1 MPKRILCTIG
11 VDVDAC
17 AGWLGSYGGENSPND
32 MSRGCFAAEVGVPRL
47 LKLFKEK
54 GDMKTSFFIPGHS
67 LDSFPKEM
75 AMVRDAGH
83 EIGLHGYSHE
93 NPVAMTLEQ
102 QRDVLDHT
110 YKQLTNFCGKPPVGS
125 VAPWWEASKEGIELL
140 LEKGIEYD
148 HSSQAHDC
156 MPFYTRDEDTWT
168 KIDFKSSS
176 AHDWMHPLKKGKL
189 TKLVNIPANW
199 YLGELL
205 SVHADLPPHMFIKAA
220 PNSHGFVDADVTL
233 KLWKKHF
240 WYFYHNYDWCVF
252 PLTLHPDTAGRPH
265 VLLAVA
271 ELIDYINEHEGVEW
285 VTMADV
291 NREFRKKFPYPGEQ
305 QE

>member
-1 MPKRILCTIG
+1 MPRRILCTIG

-17 AGWLGSYGGENSPND
+17 AGWLGSYGGEDSPND

-54 GDMKTSFFIPGHS
+54 GDMKTSFYIPGHS

-102 QRDVLDHT
+102 QRAVLDHT
-110 YKQLTNFCGKPPVGS
+110 YKQLTDFCGKPPVGS

-168 KIDFKSSS
+168 KIDFNSTS

-199 YLGELL
+199 YLG
-205 SVHADLPPHMFIKAA
+205 D
-220 PNSHGFVDADVTL
+220 
-233 KLWKKHF
+233 
-240 WYFYHNYDWCVF
+240 
-252 PLTLHPDTAGRPH
+252 
-265 VLLAVA
+265 
-271 ELIDYINEHEGVEW
+271 
-285 VTMADV
+285 
-291 NREFRKKFPYPGEQ
+291 
-305 QE
+305 